1 MGDSEAKLA
10 KYGGIPNVVS
20 AIPDIFSFNLDEDI
34 DFLIL
39 GCKKCSNSSPNPSP
53 TPSHPKPNPKLNPNS
68 NSNPKLNP
76 KPKPKPN
83 PKLNPKP
90 KIGDGIFDKLTN

>member
-39 GCKKCSNSSPNPSP
+39 GCK
-53 TPSHPKPNPKLNPNS
+53 
-68 NSNPKLNP
+68 
-76 KPKPKPN
+76 
-83 PKLNPKP
+83 
-90 KIGDGIFDKLTN
+90 

>member
-34 DFLIL
+34 DFLLL
-39 GCKKCSNSSPNPSP
+39 GCKKCSNSN
-53 TPSHPKPNPKLNPNS
+53 PKPNPKPILKP
-68 NSNPKLNP
+68 NPKLNP

-83 PKLNPKP
+83 PKLNPNP